1 MFISCFGSLG
11 MIFALLHYGREYQQI
26 KNTGKRAHAVFFM
39 VLCLYLI
46 VMNGPYLIG
55 DKTLGNWHAA
65 MELWLFFVGASHQI
79 LSMVAPDDE
88 V

>member
-11 MIFALLHYGREYQQI
+11 MILALLHYGREYQQT
-26 KNTGKRAHAVFFM
+26 KKVGKRASAVLFM
-39 VLCLYLI
+39 LLCVYMI
-46 VMNGPYLIG
+46 VINGPYLIG
-55 DKTLGNWHAA
+55 DKTLSNWSAA
-65 MELWLFFVGASHQI
+65 LQLWLFFVGASHQI